1 MKREYSYSRPIAII
15 LVGPPGSGK
24 GTQAAQLAPALGIP
38 AISTGEILRRECQSG
53 SALGRSVQAILASGQ
68 LVSDRLMN
76 QVISSRL
83 SEADCQQGFLLDGYP
98 RTVAQARFLNG
109 LLMGLGM
116 PGPLVFQF
124 NISNDDV
131 VSRLRR
137 RLQCAECGG
146 IFSMNT
152 NVNSD
157 SPDGEIVCDRD
168 GSRLIHRADDNVISI
183 RERLHAYEENA
194 TRLLRYYRTRG
205 YHRVCA
211 NRVPEEITNE
221 LLSIVRAHYCSVPVP
236 RTRAK
241 AVSQASYI

>member
-1 MKREYSYSRPIAII
+1 
-15 LVGPPGSGK
+15 
-24 GTQAAQLAPALGIP
+24 
-38 AISTGEILRRECQSG
+38 
-53 SALGRSVQAILASGQ
+53 
-68 LVSDRLMN
+68 DRLMN

-152 NVNSD
+152 NV
-157 SPDGEIVCDRD
+157 
-168 GSRLIHRADDNVISI
+168 
-183 RERLHAYEENA
+183 
-194 TRLLRYYRTRG
+194 
-205 YHRVCA
+205 
-211 NRVPEEITNE
+211 